1 MADFRL
7 RATLGVFSLLVELHL
22 NQLTESQLQT
32 LLLQKNL
39 AKQTIPEVSLTAAL
53 ATAFKAMIQQGEFIA
68 GHRLPASRALAASLQ
83 LSRGT
88 IENCYTAL
96 ETEGY
101 VCREVGRGSFV
112 AQRQQPLL
120 GLTSERAAIPAGHV
134 TLSRRSSQHAR
145 SELSGHIPH
154 RAFSPGMPET
164 RNFPIHT
171 WLRLYQQTV
180 KEEGLSIS
188 AGSDLQGNIHLREAI
203 CDFLLVER
211 GVKALA
217 NQILIVS
224 STQQSL
230 SLCAQVLADAEDA
243 VFIENPG
250 YTGAIKAFRA
260 AQLKPVPV
268 AVDEQGICTD
278 EIIGSPVNARFV
290 YVTPSNQYPTGR
302 ALPLA
307 RRLALIEAAKSRDMW
322 IIEDDYDSEFHYQ
335 GIATACLQGLDPH
348 QRTIYMGTFSKTL
361 FPDLHVA
368 YMVLPEALVKPMTT
382 ARGNTDSQVSGI
394 TQRTLAKFIMQGH
407 YREHVRTMKK
417 IYSSRAALFINEI
430 TRHCGEKVQVMVP
443 NCGLQILCQV
453 ENKRLE
459 RAVSLR
465 AEQYHL
471 TLKGISEFCTEEIPL
486 SGWLLG
492 FAALDPIEIAHNV
505 EQFSRLLT
513 FCLNEAES

>member
-1 MADFRL
+1 MNR
-7 RATLGVFSLLVELHL
+7 
-22 NQLTESQLQT
+22 LTEQQLQT
-32 LLLQKNL
+32 LLLQKNF
-39 AKQTIPEVSLTAAL
+39 AKNTIPEVSLTTTLTA
-53 ATAFKAMIQQGEFIA
+53 AFKSMIQQGEFIA

-101 VCREVGRGSFV
+101 VYREVGRGSFV

-120 GLTSERAAIPAGHV
+120 GLTSERAVSPCGHV
-134 TLSRRSSQHAR
+134 TLSRRSPQHVRA
-145 SELSGHIPH
+145 EPSGLPPH

-164 RNFPIHT
+164 RNFPIHS

-180 KEEGLSIS
+180 KEEGGSIS

-203 CDFLLVER
+203 CDFLLAER
-211 GVKALA
+211 GVKAQA

-230 SLCAQVLADAEDA
+230 FLCAQVLADAEDA

-250 YTGAIKAFRA
+250 YTGAIRAFQA
-260 AQLKPVPV
+260 AQLKPIPI
-268 AVDEQGICTD
+268 AVDELGICTD
-278 EIIGSPVNARFV
+278 EIIHSQVNARLV

-302 ALPLA
+302 ALSLA
-307 RRLALIEAAKSRDMW
+307 RRLALIEAAKTRDMW

-382 ARGNTDSQVSGI
+382 ARANTDSQVSGI

-430 TRHCGEKVQVMVP
+430 TKHCGEKVQVIVP
-443 NCGLQILCQV
+443 NCGLQILCKV
-453 ENKRLE
+453 ENKLLE
-459 RAVSLR
+459 RSVSQR
-465 AEQYHL
+465 AEEYHL
-471 TLKGISEFCTEEIPL
+471 TLKGISEFCTEDIPL

-513 FCLNEAES
+513 LCLNETER

>member
-1 MADFRL
+1 MNR
-7 RATLGVFSLLVELHL
+7 
-22 NQLTESQLQT
+22 LTESQLQT

-53 ATAFKAMIQQGEFIA
+53 ATAFKTMIQQGEFIA

-112 AQRQQPLL
+112 AQRQRPLL
-120 GLTSERAAIPAGHV
+120 GLTSERTAAPTGQV

-145 SELSGHIPH
+145 PEPNGLPPL

-164 RNFPIHT
+164 RNFPIHI

-188 AGSDLQGNIHLREAI
+188 AGGSLQGDIHLREAI
-203 CDFLLVER
+203 CDFLLAER
-211 GVKALA
+211 GVKAQA
-217 NQILIVS
+217 SQILIVS

-230 SLCAQVLADAEDA
+230 SLCAQVLADADDA

-250 YTGAIKAFRA
+250 YTGAIKAFQA
-260 AQLKPVPV
+260 AQLTPVPI

-278 EIIGSPVNARFV
+278 DITSSPINARFV

-302 ALPLA
+302 ALSLA

-368 YMVLPEALVKPMTT
+368 YMVLPESLVKPMTR
-382 ARGNTDSQVSGI
+382 ARANTDSQVSGI

-407 YREHVRTMKK
+407 YREHVLTMKK
-417 IYSSRAALFINEI
+417 IYSSRAALFIKQI
-430 TRHCGEKVQVMVP
+430 HQHCGAKVKVIVP
-443 NCGLQILCQV
+443 NCGLQILCLV
-453 ENKRLE
+453 ENRQIE
-459 RAVSLR
+459 QYVTRR
-465 AEQYHL
+465 AEPYKL
-471 TLKGISEFCTEEIPL
+471 TLRSLTEFCTGEIPL

-505 EQFSRLLT
+505 EQFAQLLT
-513 FCLNEAES
+513 LCLNEMDI

>member
-1 MADFRL
+1 MN
-7 RATLGVFSLLVELHL
+7 S
-22 NQLTESQLQT
+22 LTESQLQT

-39 AKQTIPEVSLTAAL
+39 AKQTLPEVSLTAAL
-53 ATAFKAMIQQGEFIA
+53 ATAFKTMIQQGEFIT
-68 GHRLPASRALAASLQ
+68 GQRLPASRALATSLQ

-88 IENCYTAL
+88 VENCYSAL

-101 VCREVGRGSFV
+101 VYREVGRGSFV
-112 AQRQQPLL
+112 AQRLQPLL
-120 GLTSERAAIPAGHV
+120 GLTNEHSTAPSGGQVA
-134 TLSRRSSQHAR
+134 LSRRSTQHAMP
-145 SELSGHIPH
+145 ESGNQLQQ
-154 RAFSPGMPET
+154 RAFGPGMPET

-188 AGSDLQGNIHLREAI
+188 TGSNLQGNTHLREAI
-203 CDFLLVER
+203 CDFLLAER
-211 GVKALA
+211 GVKAQA
-217 NQILIVS
+217 DRILIVS

-230 SLCAQVLADAEDA
+230 SLCAQVLADADDS

-250 YTGAIKAFRA
+250 YTGAIKAFQA
-260 AQLKPVPV
+260 AQLKPIPV

-278 EIIGSPVNARFV
+278 EIIGSQVNARLV

-302 ALPLA
+302 ALSLA
-307 RRLALIEAAKSRDMW
+307 RRLALIEAAKTRDMW

-335 GIATACLQGLDPH
+335 GIATACLQGLDPY

-368 YMVLPEALVKPMTT
+368 YMVLPEALVKPITT
-382 ARGNTDSQVSGI
+382 ARANTDSQVSGI

-417 IYSSRAALFINEI
+417 IYASRAALFINEI
-430 TRHCGEKVQVMVP
+430 IRHCGDKVQVIVP
-443 NCGLQILCQV
+443 NCGLQILCKV
-453 ENKRLE
+453 ENKLLE
-459 RAVSLR
+459 RSVSQR
-465 AEQYHL
+465 AEEYHL
-471 TLKGISEFCTEEIPL
+471 TLKGISEFCTGDIPL

>member
-1 MADFRL
+1 MNR
-7 RATLGVFSLLVELHL
+7 
-22 NQLTESQLQT
+22 LTEKQLQT
-32 LLLQKNL
+32 LVLQKNL
-39 AKQTIPEVSLTAAL
+39 AKQTVPEVSLTTAL
-53 ATAFKAMIQQGEFIA
+53 AAAFKTMIQQGEFIT
-68 GHRLPASRALAASLQ
+68 GQRLPASRALAASLQ

-120 GLTSERAAIPAGHV
+120 GLTSEHSAAPSGGQV
-134 TLSRRSSQHAR
+134 TLSRRSSQHTR
-145 SELSGHIPH
+145 PEPGNLSQQ

-188 AGSDLQGNIHLREAI
+188 AGSNLQGNIHLREAI
-203 CDFLLVER
+203 CDFLLAER
-211 GVKALA
+211 GVKAQA
-217 NQILIVS
+217 DRILIVS

-230 SLCAQVLADAEDA
+230 SLCAQVLADADDS

-260 AQLKPVPV
+260 AQLTPIPIT
-268 AVDEQGICTD
+268 VDEQGICTD
-278 EIIGSPVNARFV
+278 EIIRSQVNGKFV

-302 ALPLA
+302 ALSLA
-307 RRLALIEAAKSRDMW
+307 RRLALIEAAKARDMW

-382 ARGNTDSQVSGI
+382 ARANTDSQVSGI
-394 TQRTLAKFIMQGH
+394 AQRTLAKFIMQGH
-407 YREHVRTMKK
+407 YREHVLMMKK

-430 TRHCGEKVQVMVP
+430 NKHCGLKVKVIVP
-443 NCGLQILCQV
+443 NCGLQILCLV
-453 ENKRLE
+453 ESKQLE
-459 RAVSLR
+459 QAVAHHAS
-465 AEQYHL
+465 EYNL
-471 TLKGISEFCTEEIPL
+471 TLRSVSEFCTADIPL

-492 FAALDPIEIAHNV
+492 FAALDPIEIAYNV
-505 EQFSRLLT
+505 EQFSQLLT
-513 FCLNEAES
+513 RCLNEMDN